1 MVEAQVSC
9 NCHEWANYNWRH
21 KPTWY
26 FAVSAM
32 VEGFSGGVTVQNC
45 VSSKQG
51 TCAGRDFIL
60 LYLLQ
65 LSSRFYSVSAWG
77 KQNILFRGFVCGCK
91 EIWSPRFGSHRALLL
106 GCVISFTWVGG
117 VGTHTLPLSY
127 NMMVIC
133 WLGLFGL
140 LLVWIGFSELS
151 KQHLSYLLA
160 LFLLNDNEYISPYRT
175 LVQWG
180 LYTKRK
186 QVQKCAVSDLDE

>member
-9 NCHEWANYNWRH
+9 NCYEWANYNWRH
-21 KPTWY
+21 KPTWN
-26 FAVSAM
+26 FAVSAT

-77 KQNILFRGFVCGCK
+77 KQNILFRGFARGCK
-91 EIWSPRFGSHRALLL
+91 VIWSPRFGSHCALLL
-106 GCVISFTWVGG
+106 GCIISFTWVGG
-117 VGTHTLPLSY
+117 VGTHTTPLLQHDGY
-127 NMMVIC
+127 
-133 WLGLFGL
+133 L
-140 LLVWIGFSELS
+140 LIRLVWFIVGLDRIFGVEQTTF
-151 KQHLSYLLA
+151 KLLIST
-160 LFLLNDNEYISPYRT
+160 FLLNDNEYISPYRT